1 MFFLVAGLAAC
12 GQKKTADVRSPV
24 ESLDAILAP
33 GAIVAALRKVGGAH
47 YHATAYFRVDT
58 RQNRN
63 PSDGTIPASP
73 SAVTTTTDL
82 WLDKHGNYRLVE
94 NNDQDG
100 GREIVRVGN
109 EVAVA
114 LRYGKMIRRS
124 AQDSETARFL
134 AEAVGAPW
142 AAWEIVR
149 RQVEVESAAQGSYRW
164 KLGGR
169 RVGLPAEF
177 PAPVGLRKW
186 RDSVDVKALEGQ
198 AMVDGDSR
206 VLRAFSCKTS
216 FAAVRDDV
224 PIDGD
229 IVVSAAIDEIGKS
242 ADIVMP
248 ATDTLHPRQ
257 RTVLEERAL
266 LGGLGAS
273 LSSTL
278 KQTGR

>member
-1 MFFLVAGLAAC
+1 MS
-12 GQKKTADVRSPV
+12 SPAQ
-24 ESLDAILAP
+24 SLDAIIVP
-33 GAIVAALRKVGGAH
+33 SAIVAALRKLGGAH

-63 PSDGTIPASP
+63 PGDGTIPVSP
-73 SAVTTTTDL
+73 SAITTTTDL

-94 NNDQDG
+94 DNDQDG

-114 LRYGKMIRRS
+114 MRYGKMIRRS

-142 AAWEIVR
+142 AIWEIVR
-149 RQVEVESAAQGSYRW
+149 RQVEVESAAQDTYRL
-164 KLGGR
+164 KPSGR
-169 RVGLPAEF
+169 HVDRPAEF
-177 PAPVGLRKW
+177 PAPAELRKW
-186 RDSVDVKALEGQ
+186 RDTVDVKALEGQ
-198 AMVDGDSR
+198 AMVDGANR
-206 VLRAFSCKTS
+206 ALRTFSCKTS

-224 PIDGD
+224 PIDGEL
-229 IVVSAAIDEIGKS
+229 VVSAALDEIGTS

-266 LGGLGAS
+266 LGGLGAR
-273 LSSTL
+273 LSSSL
-278 KQTGR
+278 KKTGR